1 MFITIVLL
9 LVYIN
14 QLPTDMT
21 MRELVFEELEGT
33 WGGPVTEEKV
43 ELARESMHASDTGE
57 ISNHTFESKATD
69 YVQFLIVG
77 AAMQKQD
84 QNERLTILEAEMN
97 DFDESTYKHRKA
109 SMERDMLQE
118 LDDAHGFYLIRSWR
132 EMFEFIEPVTH
143 VLLLSILIFLG
154 LSPVFAEEYTHR
166 TTDLI
171 LATKHGKTKLVT
183 AKILAA
189 LSYIVIIFLSLQ
201 IINSFLNLLKFGGIA
216 GWDAP
221 IQGISS
227 GLDSLS
233 RLSYD
238 GSPYNFEVWQF
249 FLLTMGL
256 QLLSCIVIAALV
268 LLLSFLTKNTMITF
282 FISSIIIAIPALLQQ
297 LGITDG
303 FLGYLT
309 DFSFLK
315 LMQVSSLFTQF
326 QAYNVFGYPVLYPS
340 LLFTLFALVTG
351 LLIML
356 IYRLFRNQQVSH

>member
-9 LVYIN
+9 LVYVH

-21 MRELVFEELEGT
+21 MRESVFEELEET

-43 ELARESMHASDTGE
+43 ERARESMNAADAGE
-57 ISNHTFESKATD
+57 VSNHTFELRATD
-69 YVQFLIVG
+69 YVQFLVTG

-84 QNERLTILEAEMN
+84 QSERLTMLEAEMH
-97 DFDESTYKHRKA
+97 DFDEGTYEHREA
-109 SMERDMLQE
+109 AIEHDMLQA
-118 LDDAHGFYLIRSWR
+118 LDDVHGFYLIRSWR
-132 EMFEFIEPVTH
+132 EMFELIEPTTH

-154 LSPVFAEEYTHR
+154 LSPVFADEYTNR

-171 LATKHGKTKLVT
+171 LATKHGKTKLVS
-183 AKILAA
+183 AKLLAS
-189 LSYIVIIFLSLQ
+189 LSYIVIVFLSLQ

-238 GSPYNFEVWQF
+238 GSPYNFDVWQF
-249 FLLTMGL
+249 FLLTIAL
-256 QLLSCIVIAALV
+256 QLFASIAVGVIV

-282 FISSIIIAIPALLQQ
+282 FVSSIIIATPALLQQ
-297 LGITDG
+297 LGTTDG

-315 LMQVSSLFTQF
+315 LMQVSTLFTQF
-326 QAYNVFGYPVLYPS
+326 QAYNLFDYPVLYPY
-340 LLFTLFALVTG
+340 LLFILFAVVTG

-356 IYRLFRNQQVSH
+356 TYRLFRNQQISH